1 MLHFND
7 IATATLNELTDEL
20 IGVGIKSHYTEIS
33 EAREAMVRVYFA
45 VHYLSL
51 CDSETCETLRNATVE
66 EAIESVNAGA
76 EGHILVDGRRCYVEL

>member
-7 IATATLNELTDEL
+7 IATATLEQLTDEL
-20 IGVGIKSHYTEIS
+20 AAAGWDSTQTEIS
-33 EAREAMVRVYFA
+33 DAREAMVRLYCA
-45 VHYLSL
+45 SYGLSL

>member
-7 IATATLNELTDEL
+7 ISNATLEQLTDEL
-20 IGVGIKSHYTEIS
+20 AAAGWDSTQTEIS
-33 EAREAMVRVYFA
+33 DAREAMVRVYFA
-45 VHYLSL
+45 LHYLSL